1 MSMPLFMK
9 TCPVCKHE
17 FVTTIER
24 KKYCDYGCQGI
35 RNRLVNRKNLDR
47 LSPEEIT
54 LRKELMR
61 K

>member
-1 MSMPLFMK
+1 MK